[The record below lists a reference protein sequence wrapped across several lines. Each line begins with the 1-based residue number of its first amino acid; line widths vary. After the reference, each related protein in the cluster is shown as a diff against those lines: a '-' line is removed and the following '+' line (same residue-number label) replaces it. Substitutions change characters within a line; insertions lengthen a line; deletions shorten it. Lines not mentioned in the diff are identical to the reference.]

1 MSINNEEFSK
11 FGVGLYLYF
20 DFFKKITIMFF
31 IMSVFA
37 LIPLIKYGS
46 GEGVIKKFIIVIKK
60 NI

>member
-1 MSINNEEFSK
+1 MSIDNEEFSK

-37 LIPLIKYGS
+37 LFPLIKYCS
-46 GEGVIKKFIIVIKK
+46 GEGVIKKLLLL
-60 NI
+60 